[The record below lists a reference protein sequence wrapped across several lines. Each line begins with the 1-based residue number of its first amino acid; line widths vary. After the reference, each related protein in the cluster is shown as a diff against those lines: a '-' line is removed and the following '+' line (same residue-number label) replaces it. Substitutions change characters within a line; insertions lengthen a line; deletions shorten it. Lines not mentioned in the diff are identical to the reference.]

1 MKLRNIYIA
10 LIAVLLG
17 GCSDDFLTR
26 EPLGQMTQEDFDK
39 LSQSGGNAAV
49 AEFDKLLRGA
59 YDVFNFDEGQI
70 SGVSH
75 HGEWMWD
82 IITDDAQKGGDG
94 AADYPSMLEW
104 RKWSTLPSSGPQ
116 TTAYTVGYAGVVRA
130 NDVLKQLYAKKENI
144 TDTLQYNRLLGEA
157 LFIRGYFYFYL
168 TKLFGSVPYI
178 DTTELKEGQNYP
190 QPQPKEMYQLI
201 EKDLQQAVKLLPTKN
216 QMKLNFGIKPDGR
229 ATKGAAQALLAR
241 VIMMEIGFGY
251 NNKTW
256 QEVYD
261 LASDIIRSGQYA
273 LVGNYAQIFTL
284 EGEQSVE
291 SVFEIDAKDFNQ
303 GWGGLGGNIQQ
314 IMCSPRLTVSKQN
327 TGKNIVSGW
336 GFQLPTQNLYD
347 EFESGDPRLPNT
359 IIKSGD
365 IIYEDGI
372 SSTDE
377 KIIIDPGTPQCPTG
391 YFNRKAV
398 LPPPGPS
405 CNMCSNL
412 NKRLI
417 RYSEVLLTAAEA
429 AYHLGK
435 EAEAREYVNMIRD
448 RARNSSGPKGS
459 ELGNPGYPNRNTNSA
474 VLPPV
479 TASGDALLA
488 AIKHERR
495 VELAMEGHRL
505 WDLIRWGEYED
516 AIRRYVPEDVLISSI
531 SPDEVITNYRS
542 HLIDGKVP
550 TLPIPRNEVLN
561 YGVKQNPGYPSN

>member
-1 MKLRNIYIA
+1 L
-10 LIAVLLG
+10 
-17 GCSDDFLTR
+17 
-26 EPLGQMTQEDFDK
+26 
-39 LSQSGGNAAV
+39 
-49 AEFDKLLRGA
+49 
-59 YDVFNFDEGQI
+59 
-70 SGVSH
+70 
-75 HGEWMWD
+75 
-82 IITDDAQKGGDG
+82 
-94 AADYPSMLEW
+94 
-104 RKWSTLPSSGPQ
+104 
-116 TTAYTVGYAGVVRA
+116 
-130 NDVLKQLYAKKENI
+130 
-144 TDTLQYNRLLGEA
+144 
-157 LFIRGYFYFYL
+157 
-168 TKLFGSVPYI
+168 
-178 DTTELKEGQNYP
+178 
-190 QPQPKEMYQLI
+190 
-201 EKDLQQAVKLLPTKN
+201 
-216 QMKLNFGIKPDGR
+216 KLNFGINPLGR
-229 ATKGAAQALLAR
+229 ATKGAAQAVLAR
-241 VIMMEIGFGY
+241 VIMMEIGFDY

-261 LASDIIRSGQYA
+261 LATDIIRSGQYG
-273 LVGNYAQIFTL
+273 LVSNYAQIFTL
-284 EGEQSVE
+284 EGENSIE
-291 SVFEIDAKDFNQ
+291 SVLEIEATDFNQ

-347 EFESGDPRLPNT
+347 EFESGDPRLANT

-377 KIIIDPGTPQCPTG
+377 KIIIDPGSAQCPTG

-398 LPPPGPS
+398 LPPPAPS
-405 CNMCSNL
+405 CNICSNL

-435 EAEAREYVNMIRD
+435 EAEARDYVNQVRA
-448 RARNSSGPKGS
+448 RARNSSNPKGS
-459 ELGNPGYPNRNTNSA
+459 ELGNAGYPNRNTNEN

-479 TASGDALLA
+479 TASGDDLLR

-495 VELAMEGHRL
+495 VELALEGLRL
-505 WDLIRWGEYED
+505 WDLIRWGDYEN
-516 AIRRYVPEDVLISSI
+516 AIRTYVSNDVLISSMN
-531 SPDEVITNYRS
+531 PDEVIANYRS